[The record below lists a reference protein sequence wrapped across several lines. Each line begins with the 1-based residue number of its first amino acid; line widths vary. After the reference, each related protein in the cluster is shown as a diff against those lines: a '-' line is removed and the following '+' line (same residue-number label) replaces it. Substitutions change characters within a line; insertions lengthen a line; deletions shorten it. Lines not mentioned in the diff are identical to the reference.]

1 MKFLETLASYI
12 PSIIV
17 DELQSQ
23 IESGGLKTA
32 PYRTEF
38 DTVNEDVGSNRVT
51 CNTRLALVK
60 FAIVIPDNN
69 YRRSF
74 LCTDYRW
81 LCMVA

>member
-23 IESGGLKTA
+23 IESGGLKKA

-38 DTVNEDVGSNRVT
+38 DTVNEVVGLIHLT
-51 CNTRLALVK
+51 
-60 FAIVIPDNN
+60 
-69 YRRSF
+69 
-74 LCTDYRW
+74 
-81 LCMVA
+81 